1 MTSLQGQVALVTGGA
16 RGQGRAHAL
25 ALAAAGV
32 SVAVC
37 DVPAPIPTVRYPLA
51 TADDLAETQQLL
63 DRAGATSITFEADIR
78 TRAAMDAAVARCIDT
93 FGQLDILVANAAVC
107 GFSPFEE
114 MTDEQWDD
122 MIGTNLTGTFHT
134 VQAAVRPMKARGY
147 GRIIVTSSMSGRAG
161 NRNLAHYS
169 ASKFGVIG
177 MVKAVAL
184 ELAGTGV
191 TANVV
196 CPSTTSSPMIH
207 NEEWYGIFRPD
218 LESPTMED
226 VRPVFAEL
234 NPLGVPWLPP
244 EAVSEAVLYLARDQG
259 YITGSVL
266 EVGLGLS
273 ATKP

>member
-1 MTSLQGQVALVTGGA
+1 MTGGA
-16 RGQGRAHAL
+16 RGQGRSHAL
-25 ALAAAGV
+25 ALAGEGAA
-32 SVAVC
+32 VAVC
-37 DVPAPIPTVRYPLA
+37 DVPAPIGTIRYPLA
-51 TADDLAETQQLL
+51 TRADLDETQRLL
-63 DRAGATSITFEADIR
+63 DERGATSIVLEADIR
-78 TRAAMDAAVARCIDT
+78 SRTAMDDAVASVLER
-93 FGQLDILVANAAVC
+93 FGQLDIVVANAAVC
-107 GFSPFEE
+107 GFSPFDE
-114 MTDEQWDD
+114 MSDEQWTD
-122 MIGTNLTGTFHT
+122 MIDTNLTGTFHT
-134 VQAAVRPMKARGY
+134 VQAAVRPMRERGY

-177 MVKAVAL
+177 MVKSVAL

-207 NEEWYGIFRPD
+207 NDEWYRVFRPD
-218 LESPTMED
+218 LESPTIDD

-234 NPLGVPWLPP
+234 NPLGEPWLPP
-244 EAVSEAVLYLARDQG
+244 AAVSDAVLYLAREHG
-259 YITGSVL
+259 YVTGSVL

>member
-1 MTSLQGQVALVTGGA
+1 MTSLQGKVAFVTGGA

-25 ALAAAGV
+25 ALAAEGAT
-32 SVAVC
+32 VAVC
-37 DVPAPIPTVRYPLA
+37 DVPAPIETVRYPLA
-51 TADDLAETQQLL
+51 SAADLAETQRLL
-63 DRAGATSITFEADIR
+63 DAAGATSVTFEADIR
-78 TRAAMDAAVARCIDT
+78 SRAAMDGAVARVIDQ

-107 GFSPFEE
+107 GFSPFED
-114 MTDEQWDD
+114 MSDQQWDD
-122 MIGTNLTGTFHT
+122 MIDTNLTGTFHT
-134 VQAAVRPMKARGY
+134 VQAAVRPMKERGY

-184 ELAGTGV
+184 ELAGSGV
-191 TANVV
+191 TANIV

-207 NEEWYGIFRPD
+207 NDEWYGIFRPD

-244 EAVSEAVLYLARDQG
+244 EAVSEAVLYLARDAG

-266 EVGLGLS
+266 EIGLGLS

>member
-1 MTSLQGQVALVTGGA
+1 MTALQGKVALVTGGG

-25 ALAAAGV
+25 ALAAEGV
-32 SVAVC
+32 AVAVC
-37 DVPAPIPTVRYPLA
+37 DVPGPVETVRYPLA
-51 TADDLAETQQLL
+51 TADDLAETQRQL
-63 DRAGATSITFEADIR
+63 DEMGAKSITFAADIR
-78 TRAAMDAAVARCIDT
+78 SRADMDGAVAKSIEA
-93 FGQLDILVANAAVC
+93 FGRIDILVANAAVC
-107 GFSPFEE
+107 GFSPFED
-114 MTDEQWDD
+114 MTDAQWND

-134 VQAAVRPMKARGY
+134 VQAAVRPMKAQGY

-184 ELAGTGV
+184 ELAGSGV

-207 NEEWYGIFRPD
+207 NDEWYSIFRPD
-218 LESPTMED
+218 LDAPTIDD

-234 NPLGVPWLPP
+234 NPLNVPWLPP
-244 EAVSEAVLYLARDQG
+244 EAVSEAVLYLAKDQG